1 MPSAP
6 SPRNQPSRASRAVIH
21 HNWLILTRSPGPLQ
35 SGMGVRA
42 SDTTTPERVIRC
54 VLWHARGAVLPG
66 ALVAALDRPQ
76 VQWKAWDSEYLA
88 LAEAMRFQGDA
99 LTHDT
104 PARVLVLV
112 EPSRLHGVDDVLTVL
127 ERFRPRAP
135 LWVFEGGP
143 KPSLQGMAAAEARAR
158 IAAARVPA
166 PNNTSAPEPPRSVA
180 VEAKPAPQVVTR
192 RIGLV
197 VPRPVG
203 PRTPPKSPPPP
214 PLRLAGAEP
223 EASVSVP
230 ANSPEPVASSPPSPT
245 KDEAIPE
252 ARPAGTLLTEEE
264 IEMLLSDR
272 PPNGKAPERSGG
284 NVR

>member
-1 MPSAP
+1 
-6 SPRNQPSRASRAVIH
+6 
-21 HNWLILTRSPGPLQ
+21 
-35 SGMGVRA
+35 
-42 SDTTTPERVIRC
+42 VIRC

-99 LTHDT
+99 LTRET

-112 EPSRLHGVDDVLTVL
+112 EPSRLHGVDEVLMVL
-127 ERFRPRAP
+127 ERLRPRAP

-143 KPSLQGMAAAEARAR
+143 KPSLQGMSAAEARAR
-158 IAAARVPA
+158 LAASKV
-166 PNNTSAPEPPRSVA
+166 SANGASSETPRTVA
-180 VEAKPAPQVVTR
+180 VEAKPVAQVVTR

-197 VPRPVG
+197 VPRPLG
-203 PRTPPKSPPPP
+203 PRASPKPP
-214 PLRLAGAEP
+214 PLRLAGTAAESSTATP
-223 EASVSVP
+223 TG
-230 ANSPEPVASSPPSPT
+230 SPEPAPLPV
-245 KDEAIPE
+245 KDDAPVD
-252 ARPAGTLLTEEE
+252 AHPAGTLLTEEE

-272 PPNGKAPERSGG
+272 PTNGKAPGKPGG

>member
-1 MPSAP
+1 
-6 SPRNQPSRASRAVIH
+6 
-21 HNWLILTRSPGPLQ
+21 
-35 SGMGVRA
+35 MGVRA
-42 SDTTTPERVIRC
+42 FDTTAPERVIRC

-99 LTHDT
+99 LTRET

-112 EPSRLHGVDDVLTVL
+112 EPSRLHGVDEVLTVL

-143 KPSLQGMAAAEARAR
+143 KPSLQGMSAAETLARLSASKPSS
-158 IAAARVPA
+158 ANTLCPEA
-166 PNNTSAPEPPRSVA
+166 PRTVA
-180 VEAKPAPQVVTR
+180 VEAKPVPQVVTR

-197 VPRPVG
+197 VPKPLGARAS
-203 PRTPPKSPPPP
+203 PKSPPPP
-214 PLRLAGAEP
+214 PLRLAGTAS
-223 EASVSVP
+223 EAGTATPPV
-230 ANSPEPVASSPPSPT
+230 SPEPAAGPAPTPVTDDASV
-245 KDEAIPE
+245 D
-252 ARPAGTLLTEEE
+252 ARPATTLLTEEE

-272 PPNGKAPERSGG
+272 PTNGKAPAKPGG

>member
-1 MPSAP
+1 MG
-6 SPRNQPSRASRAVIH
+6 RNGPIF
-21 HNWLILTRSPGPLQ
+21 TGSPGPLQ
-35 SGMGVRA
+35 SVMGVGA
-42 SDTTTPERVIRC
+42 ADTTAPERVIRC

-99 LTHDT
+99 LTRET

-143 KPSLQGMAAAEARAR
+143 KPSLQGMSAAEARAR
-158 IAAARVPA
+158 LAAAKVPMA
-166 PNNTSAPEPPRSVA
+166 NNGGGAATAGVA
-180 VEAKPAPQVVTR
+180 VEAKPTPQVVTR

-203 PRTPPKSPPPP
+203 PRGLAKPVSPPTT
-214 PLRLAGAEP
+214 PLRLAGTPAEATDAKP
-223 EASVSVP
+223 P
-230 ANSPEPVASSPPSPT
+230 TSPEPAAAPATTPVADDAPV
-245 KDEAIPE
+245 D
-252 ARPAGTLLTEEE
+252 ARPTQTLLTEEE

-272 PPNGKAPERSGG
+272 PVNGKAPGKPGG

>member
-1 MPSAP
+1 
-6 SPRNQPSRASRAVIH
+6 
-21 HNWLILTRSPGPLQ
+21 
-35 SGMGVRA
+35 MGVGA
-42 SDTTTPERVIRC
+42 SDTTAPERVIRC

-99 LTHDT
+99 LTRET

-112 EPSRLHGVDDVLTVL
+112 EPSRLHGVDEVLTVL
-127 ERFRPRAP
+127 ERLRPRAP

-143 KPSLQGMAAAEARAR
+143 KPSLQGMSAAEAHAR
-158 IAAARVPA
+158 LAASRV
-166 PNNTSAPEPPRSVA
+166 SANDANSGKPRTVA
-180 VEAKPAPQVVTR
+180 VEAKPVPQVVTR

-197 VPRPVG
+197 VPKPLGARG
-203 PRTPPKSPPPP
+203 SPKPPPP
-214 PLRLAGAEP
+214 PLRLAGTASGASTATP
-223 EASVSVP
+223 PGSPGPAAGPATLPVKDDASV
-230 ANSPEPVASSPPSPT
+230 
-245 KDEAIPE
+245 D
-252 ARPAGTLLTEEE
+252 ARPVGTLLTEEE

-272 PPNGKAPERSGG
+272 PTNGKAPGKPGG